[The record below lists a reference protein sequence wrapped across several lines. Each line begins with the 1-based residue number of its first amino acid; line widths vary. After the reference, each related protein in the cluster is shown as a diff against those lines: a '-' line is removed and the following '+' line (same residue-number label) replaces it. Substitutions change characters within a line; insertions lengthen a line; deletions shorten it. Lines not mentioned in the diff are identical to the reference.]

1 MRNSGKLQMISQKF
15 QNSGKLQNNT
25 INDVK
30 QASLS
35 RVINFKIS
43 IRRILLK
50 EQAAKN
56 CIKIITS
63 HYNV

>member
-1 MRNSGKLQMISQKF
+1 MISQKF

-30 QASLS
+30 QTSLS
-35 RVINFKIS
+35 RVIKFKIS
-43 IRRILLK
+43 VPQILLK
-50 EQAAKN
+50 GQATKN

-63 HYNV
+63 NYNV

>member
-1 MRNSGKLQMISQKF
+1 MISQKF

-30 QASLS
+30 QTSLS
-35 RVINFKIS
+35 RVIKFKIS
-43 IRRILLK
+43 VTQILLK
-50 EQAAKN
+50 GQAAKN

-63 HYNV
+63 NYNV

>member
-43 IRRILLK
+43 IPRILLK

-63 HYNV
+63 NYNV

>member
-1 MRNSGKLQMISQKF
+1 MISQKF

-43 IRRILLK
+43 IPRILLK

-63 HYNV
+63 NYNV